1 MPRRSQTGADTL
13 RLVGQRELSRDVVG
27 ATPRLKP
34 TSDLSREQQAVW
46 YDIVNSV
53 PAEHFTPVNGLML
66 AQLCRHVIIARQ
78 FSDLYNEVASGSGD
92 ATIPAVQVLA
102 SLAKAQESQS
112 RIIHQLMTSLRLTP
126 QSTQLSRTSPKAM
139 QQLTVRKPWER
150 EPDGETS

>member
-13 RLVGQRELSRDVVG
+13 RLVGQRESSRDVVG

-46 YDIVNSV
+46 YDIVNAV
-53 PAEHFTPVNGLML
+53 PADHFTPVNGLML
-66 AQLCRHVIIARQ
+66 AQLCRHVITARQ
-78 FSDLYNEVASGSGD
+78 FSDLYNEVALGEGD
-92 ATIPAVQVLA
+92 QPVPIIAVLT
-102 SLAKAQESQS
+102 SLAQAQEKQS

-126 QSTQLSRTSPKAM
+126 QATQPSRTSPKAM
-139 QQLTVRKPWER
+139 SQVTLRKPWER